1 MSTTR
6 ATLPAARP
14 ATAAGRPGRGRL
26 GTFVLGSGLMGAVP
40 ERVRA
45 AINAEQESGEVLVC
59 CVQAAAIVL
68 FGALYLLAPKAFPAD
83 VPFEPVPWT
92 LGAYALFT
100 GLRLWLAL
108 RRRLRPWFLALS
120 VVVDVAVLMLTIWSF
135 HLQYQAPPALY
146 LKAPTLMYA
155 FILIAL
161 RALRFETRWVLLAG
175 ITASLGWLALVAYAL
190 ASGGATVT
198 RNYAEYMMSYS
209 VLIGAEVDKVVSLL
223 VVTGILALALA
234 RARRLLVRAVTEQQ
248 AATGLSRFFAPEVAS
263 SIRGSDMELA
273 SGQGT
278 LREAA
283 VLVVDLR
290 GFTPLSR
297 HLSPAETIAL
307 LRDYQDRIVPVVQ
320 AHGGSIDKYMGDGI
334 LATFGATR
342 ESRAYAADALRAVE
356 AALDAGAAWERERA
370 GAGLTPV
377 RIGAAVATG
386 PILCGTI
393 GHASR
398 LEYTVIGEAVNLAA
412 KLEKHTK
419 VQGVRAI
426 AAGDALALAREQGYR
441 PAREGT
447 PELRPG
453 CAVSGMEGALD
464 LALFA

>member
-1 MSTTR
+1 MNTTR
-6 ATLPAARP
+6 ATLPARP
-14 ATAAGRPGRGRL
+14 ALPALAAGRGRL

-45 AINAEQESGEVLVC
+45 AIAAEQESGEVVVC
-59 CVQAAAIVL
+59 CVQAAAIVF
-68 FGALYLLAPKAFPAD
+68 FGALYAISPKAFPPG

-92 LGAYALFT
+92 LAAYALFT

-161 RALRFETRWVLLAG
+161 RALRFETRWVLLTGVA
-175 ITASLGWLALVAYAL
+175 AALGWVVLVAYAL
-190 ASGGATVT
+190 ASGDVPVT
-198 RNYAEYMMSYS
+198 RNYVTYMMSYS

-223 VVTGILALALA
+223 AVTAILALALA
-234 RARRLLVRAVTEQQ
+234 RARRLLARAVAEQQ
-248 AATGLSRFFAPEVAS
+248 AATGLARFFAPEVAS
-263 SIRGSDMELA
+263 SIRGADTELA
-273 SGQGT
+273 PGQGMV
-278 LREAA
+278 REAA
-283 VLVVDLR
+283 VMTVDLR

-297 HLSPAETIAL
+297 RLSPDATIAL
-307 LRDYQDRIVPVVQ
+307 LRDYQDRLVPVIQ

-342 ESRAYAADALRAVE
+342 ESPTFAADALRAVE
-356 AALDAGAAWERERA
+356 TALDAGTAWERERA
-370 GAGLTPV
+370 AAGLPAV

-419 VQGVRAI
+419 AEGVRAI
-426 AAGDALALAREQGYR
+426 AAGDAVALATAQGYR
-441 PAREGT
+441 PAVAGT

-453 CAVSGMEGALD
+453 CAVPGVEGPVD

>member
-1 MSTTR
+1 MSTRAVLPAPSR
-6 ATLPAARP
+6 ATTP
-14 ATAAGRPGRGRL
+14 GRGAVRGRL

-45 AINAEQESGEVLVC
+45 AIAAEQEAGEVLVC
-59 CVQAAAIVL
+59 CVQAAAIAM
-68 FGALYLLAPKAFPAD
+68 FGALYALTPKAFPAG

-92 LGAYALFT
+92 LAAYALFT

-120 VVVDVAVLMLTIWSF
+120 VVVDIAVLMLTIWSF

-161 RALRFETRWVLLAG
+161 RALRFEVRWVLLAG

-190 ASGGATVT
+190 AADEVSVT

-223 VVTGILALALA
+223 VVTAIVALAIA
-234 RARRLLVRAVTEQQ
+234 RARRLMVRAVAEQQ

-263 SIRGSDMELA
+263 SIRGADAELA
-273 SGQGT
+273 SGQGV

-283 VLVVDLR
+283 VMMVDLR

-297 HLSPAETIAL
+297 HLSPAATIAL

-320 AHGGSIDKYMGDGI
+320 ACGGSIDKYMGDGI

-342 ESRAYAADALRAVE
+342 ASRTYAADALRAVE

-370 GAGLTPV
+370 EAGLLPV

-419 VQGVRAI
+419 AEGVRAV
-426 AAGDALALAREQGYR
+426 AAGDALTLARVQGYR
-441 PAREGT
+441 PARAGT
-447 PELRPG
+447 PELRQARAVPG
-453 CAVSGMEGALD
+453 VEGPMD